1 MWLNG
6 ALLLF
11 VGLGPL
17 GANCWTEDS
26 WVFWHLQTSAFR
38 LGNMAKEFADGLDV
52 QATLYRTF
60 VGMLGAKISHEIVN
74 SSVANYS
81 SSLKPGTSWILIII
95 LSGCAGLAI
104 LLPEAAEF
112 DVMAGNMLLGLGL
125 IGAVVGRPSY
135 RVLLVLLT
143 YCVCCTVVTC
153 TLLQA
158 E

>member
-26 WVFWHLQTSAFR
+26 WVFWHLQTSAFK

-52 QATLYRTF
+52 QATLYRAF

-74 SSVANYS
+74 SSLANYCS
-81 SSLKPGTSWILIII
+81 RSRGPNLNSIGSPRHFVRPLAPRGLPSLM
-95 LSGCAGLAI
+95 
-104 LLPEAAEF
+104 E
-112 DVMAGNMLLGLGL
+112 
-125 IGAVVGRPSY
+125 R
-135 RVLLVLLT
+135 
-143 YCVCCTVVTC
+143 
-153 TLLQA
+153 
-158 E
+158 